1 MSPKERYETA
11 RKVSLCSNCLRG
23 NHHVKNCLS
32 TGCRKCGKKHNS
44 LLHFDNSGSDDNSQL
59 GNSKQTNQKPQT
71 DQSDQLNQVTTAN
84 VSNYQLLIPSQV
96 VLATAIVD
104 AVDKQGNLHPCRIM
118 LDGGSQPYVITKRFA
133 DKLGLEKVPV
143 DIPLGAI
150 DNLSTTVKHTA
161 NATIKSRY
169 KNLKCDLSLFVVQT
183 IGTTMPSIPIDRNS
197 VSIPQNLFLADPD
210 FQTPA
215 EVDIILGAQYFYHF
229 MRAGKILINN
239 HPAVLQETEFGWVIA
254 GTFNHKRA
262 KSSKVYCNYT
272 EFS

>member
-1 MSPKERYETA
+1 
-11 RKVSLCSNCLRG
+11 
-23 NHHVKNCLS
+23 
-32 TGCRKCGKKHNS
+32 
-44 LLHFDNSGSDDNSQL
+44 
-59 GNSKQTNQKPQT
+59 
-71 DQSDQLNQVTTAN
+71 
-84 VSNYQLLIPSQV
+84 
-96 VLATAIVD
+96 
-104 AVDKQGNLHPCRIM
+104 M
-118 LDGGSQPYVITKRFA
+118 LDGGSQPHVITKRFA

-143 DIPLGAI
+143 DIPLGVI

-169 KNLKCDLSLFVVQT
+169 KNFKCDLSLFVVQT

-239 HPAVLQETEFGWVIA
+239 HSAVFQETEFGWVIA

-272 EFS
+272 EFSNLALLWELNSPNAASSRSKEEQACEKHYVKTTRRDTSGCYVVQLPFNQKIFDLGESHRAALIRFQSLENKFKRDPALKKKVC